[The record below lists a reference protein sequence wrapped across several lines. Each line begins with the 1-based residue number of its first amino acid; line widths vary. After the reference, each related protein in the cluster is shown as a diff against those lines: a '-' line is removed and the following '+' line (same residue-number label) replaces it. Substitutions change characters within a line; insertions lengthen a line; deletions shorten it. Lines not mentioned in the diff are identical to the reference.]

1 MSVNKKKSALGK
13 NPLHQGIFTQTEESI
28 AKNQESR
35 IKNQESIVNK
45 KESFMKKEESIALNQ
60 DISFL
65 NDDQKEKVNL
75 VLPIALNDWLDD
87 LMKKGKRTYGHKI
100 PKAVWMQAALELFRS
115 MPVDWAEVES
125 IDQLREELKNLHS
138 IFKKEE

>member
-28 AKNQESR
+28 DKNQEKR
-35 IKNQESIVNK
+35 IKK
-45 KESFMKKEESIALNQ
+45 KESFMKKEESIEKNQ

-75 VLPIALNDWLDD
+75 ALPIALNDWLDD
-87 LMKKGKRTYGHKI
+87 LMKKGKRAHGHKI
-100 PKAVWMQAALELFRS
+100 LKSVWMQAALELFRS
-115 MPVDWAEVES
+115 MPVDWTEVES
-125 IDQLREELKNLHS
+125 VDQLREELKNLHS